1 MIGRQEPKVSIIVNN
16 YNGLHDIEQC
26 LSSISKS
33 DYTDYEVILVD
44 CSTEG
49 IESWSTIKY
58 PDVKVW
64 HSDKDVGPAAAR
76 NRGLSLI
83 SGHTRVVVF
92 LDDDAVVEPNWLK
105 GIVRVL
111 FSDDNIGAVQS
122 LVLRKTDNS
131 ADSIGGYIDKL
142 GFVKLPAF
150 YPTRVP
156 SKPVEIFF
164 SETVTA
170 IKKTV
175 IDELTQAASVYDPD
189 YFQHYEDVD
198 LCWRIWLMGYRI
210 MLAPDSVLHHVRGVS
225 SKLKKQST
233 VDVYR
238 NTRNRITTL
247 IKNYGAFNL
256 VLFLPLTIAFEI
268 LKAVILANSDP
279 HHTYATLHGMAGS
292 LLDLRTILTK
302 RSVVQNKLRR
312 VKDNKI
318 SHMFY
323 PVNPL
328 TMIFDYNRHYK

>member
-1 MIGRQEPKVSIIVNN
+1 MIGGQEPKLSIIVNN
-16 YNGLHDIEQC
+16 YIGVSDLEKC
-26 LSSISKS
+26 LSSILQSE
-33 DYTDYEVILVD
+33 YINYEVILVD

-49 IESWSTIKY
+49 IESWTATKY
-58 PDVKVW
+58 PFIKIW
-64 HSDKDVGPAAAR
+64 HSDLDVGPAAAR
-76 NRGLSLI
+76 NKGLSLV
-83 SGHTRVVVF
+83 SSDTDAVVF

-105 GIVRVL
+105 GIVNVL
-111 FSDDNIGAVQS
+111 FSDENVGAVQS
-122 LVLRKTDNS
+122 LVLRKNDS
-131 ADSIGGYIDKL
+131 LPDSIGGFIDKS

-150 YPTRVP
+150 YSNSTP
-156 SKPVEIFF
+156 SCPMEIFF
-164 SETVTA
+164 CETIIA
-170 IKKTV
+170 IKKSV
-175 IDELTQAASVYDPD
+175 INELMQTSSVYDSE
-189 YFQHYEDVD
+189 YFQHYEDID